1 MQRNDDHSFRKES
14 CEDGWLSLEMLLFLA
29 DRETF
34 RYLCSLPHDN
44 KLTNLDTS
52 FFCLISYFIFKC
64 AHFFL
69 GSLPQNLNYS
79 LANCSSLIIL
89 GRADI
94 LAPSLWSSPEDSQ
107 VMNGSELENTPKP
120 FLPLFR
126 SFDFNLNK

>member
-94 LAPSLWSSPEDSQ
+94 LALSLWSSPEEIQ
-107 VMNGSELENTPKP
+107 ELSGNELVKYTKP
-120 FLPLFR
+120 FLPL
-126 SFDFNLNK
+126 SIPSDLNLN